1 MNPKSD
7 SQNER
12 IERGFYMIVLR
23 KEMKELNKQYRETD
37 RIYHEIS
44 MQSGLSDS
52 AFMILYAIVELGDGC
67 QQKDIADLYCY
78 SRQTINS
85 SISGLQR
92 NGILQLHKGSRRDLH
107 ISLTTEGKR
116 FVEEKIY
123 PVMEMENSIFDELT
137 EQESEEYLRLAQKI
151 TCLLREKMN
160 HR

>member
-1 MNPKSD
+1 
-7 SQNER
+7 
-12 IERGFYMIVLR
+12 MIVLR

-52 AFMILYAIVELGDGC
+52 AFMILSAIVELGEGC
-67 QQKDIADLYCY
+67 KQKDIAD
-78 SRQTINS
+78 
-85 SISGLQR
+85 
-92 NGILQLHKGSRRDLH
+92 LHKGSRRDLH

-137 EQESEEYLRLAQKI
+137 EQESEEYLRLAKKI